1 MTGIELFQ
9 IAKYN
14 TAADNA
20 RIFAKLPALTK
31 WVSRFITGLNY
42 WYMDNDSNFS

>member
-31 WVSRFITGLNY
+31 WVEQIYYRIKLLVYG
-42 WYMDNDSNFS
+42 